1 MLATKQLLVA
11 TDLHSAEK
19 QKLCKSMAIISNCL
33 VTNILQNI
41 FFCVQQKKETHT
53 GLAQHEGE

>member
-11 TDLHSAEK
+11 TDLHSTEK
-19 QKLCKSMAIISNCL
+19 QKLCKSMAISNCL

-53 GLAQHEGE
+53 GLARHEGE